1 MNEHKRPHLILDKA
15 FLDAQRERLI
25 SLGNELVRVA
35 DRSASEEETLQHEAG
50 GEAHDDADGA
60 EQMAIQE
67 NDEAQFHRNL
77 KRLPKIRRAIEKL
90 DDGTYGYSDKSGD
103 PISRPRLVAVPE
115 ATLTLSEEQQEEDS
129 NQR

>member
-1 MNEHKRPHLILDKA
+1 MNEQKRPHLILDQA
-15 FLDAQRERLI
+15 FLDAQRGRLI
-25 SLGNELVRVA
+25 SLVNELVKVA
-35 DRSASEEETLQHEAG
+35 DSSASEEETLQYEAG

-60 EQMAIQE
+60 ERMAIQE

-77 KRLPKIRRAIEKL
+77 KRLPRIRRAIEKL
-90 DDGTYGYSDKSGD
+90 DEGTYGYSDKSGD

-115 ATLTLSEEQQEEDS
+115 ATLTLSEEEQEEDL